1 MVMTRKFGLI
11 GEKLSHSFSKGYF
24 DAKFLKLSLS
34 NYVYSNYEFSDLSR
48 VNNLLNDPEVVG
60 LNVTNP
66 YKTQIIPYLSELSN
80 EAKEI
85 NAVNCIKIA
94 NGKSI
99 GFNTDCYGFS
109 QSIKPFLEPIHNK
122 ALIIGTGGSSKAV
135 AYALQK
141 IGVDVFYLSRTQ
153 QANPKV
159 ITYDSLNANVI
170 NACKLIV
177 NCTPIGL
184 FPDLNESPQIP
195 YEFITPEHLCYDL
208 IYNPP
213 ETQFLL
219 KCNAQ
224 GALIV
229 NGLSML
235 HQQAEKAWEI
245 WQE

>member
-1 MVMTRKFGLI
+1 MTKRFGLI
-11 GEKLSHSFSKGYF
+11 GERLTHSFSKSYF
-24 DAKFLKLSLS
+24 EEKFLKLSLS
-34 NYVYSNYEFSDLSR
+34 NYVYNNYEFADLSK
-48 VNNLLNDPEVVG
+48 VNELLREPEIKG

-66 YKTQIIPYLSELSN
+66 YKTQIIPYLSQLSD

-85 NAVNCIKIA
+85 NAVNCIKIFD
-94 NGKSI
+94 GKSI
-99 GFNTDCYGFS
+99 GYNTDCYGFS
-109 QSIKPFLEPIHNK
+109 QSIKPFLEPTHNR

-141 IGVDVFYLSRTQ
+141 IGVDIFYLSRTAQ
-153 QANPKV
+153 SSSKV
-159 ITYDSLNANVI
+159 ITYESLNANVI
-170 NACKLIV
+170 KACKLII

-184 FPDLNESPQIP
+184 FPDIKVSPDIP
-195 YEFITPEHLCYDL
+195 YEYITSEHLCYDL
-208 IYNPP
+208 IYNPE
-213 ETQFLL
+213 ETQFL
-219 KCNAQ
+219 KNCKTQ

>member
-1 MVMTRKFGLI
+1 MTKKFGLI

-24 DAKFLKLSLS
+24 DAKFLKLSLP
-34 NYVYSNYEFSDLSR
+34 NYVYTNYEFGDLSG
-48 VNNLLNDPEVVG
+48 VYKLLNDPEVIG

-66 YKTQIIPYLSELSN
+66 YKTQIIPYLSELSD

-85 NAVNCIKIA
+85 NAVNCIKIL

-99 GFNTDCYGFS
+99 GYNTDCYGFS

-141 IGVDVFYLSRTQ
+141 IGVDVFYLSRSAQ
-153 QANPKV
+153 VSSNI

-184 FPDLNESPQIP
+184 FPNVNESPDIP

-213 ETQFLL
+213 ETQFLS
-219 KCNAQ
+219 KCKAQ
-224 GALIV
+224 GALVV

-235 HQQAEKAWEI
+235 HLQAEKAWEI
-245 WQE
+245 WQA

>member
-1 MVMTRKFGLI
+1 MTKRFGLI
-11 GEKLSHSFSKGYF
+11 GERLAHSFSKSYF
-24 DAKFLKLSLS
+24 EEKFLKLSLS
-34 NYVYSNYEFSDLSR
+34 NYAYSNYEFADLSK
-48 VNNLLNDPEVVG
+48 VNELLEEPEIIG

-66 YKTQIIPYLSELSN
+66 YKTQIIPYLSQLS
-80 EAKEI
+80 EEVKEI
-85 NAVNCIKIA
+85 NAVNCIKIV

-99 GFNTDCYGFS
+99 GYNTDCYGFS

-141 IGVDVFYLSRTQ
+141 IGVDVFYLSRSAQ
-153 QANPKV
+153 VGYNF

-184 FPDLNESPQIP
+184 FPNVNESPDIP

-219 KCNAQ
+219 KCKTQ
-224 GALIV
+224 GALVV

-245 WQE
+245 WQG